1 MIIHHLVVSGLPSG
15 RETLDVYCWN
25 IQTEWRIRMSIAE
38 NMILE
43 FTQESGTT
51 RKLLERVPDD
61 LAWKPHEKSMSLG
74 RLATHVA
81 EIPHWVDTIVKN
93 DRFDMVPS
101 NYRPA
106 SLGSRAEILAA
117 FEQNLAVFTEV
128 LRGQTDENLMR
139 PWAFLNNG
147 QPVFELPKVVA
158 LRSFVISHLIHHRG
172 QLSVYLRLKN
182 VPLPGIYGPSADES

>member
-1 MIIHHLVVSGLPSG
+1 
-15 RETLDVYCWN
+15 
-25 IQTEWRIRMSIAE
+25 MSIAE

-81 EIPHWVDTIVKN
+81 EIPHWADTIVQN
-93 DRFDMVPS
+93 ERFDMVPS

-106 SLGSRAEILAA
+106 SLGSRAEVLAA
-117 FEQNLAVFTEV
+117 FEKNLAAFTEA
-128 LRGQTDENLMR
+128 LRGKTDENLMKT
-139 PWAFLNNG
+139 WAFLNNG
-147 QPVFELPKVVA
+147 QLVFELPKVVA